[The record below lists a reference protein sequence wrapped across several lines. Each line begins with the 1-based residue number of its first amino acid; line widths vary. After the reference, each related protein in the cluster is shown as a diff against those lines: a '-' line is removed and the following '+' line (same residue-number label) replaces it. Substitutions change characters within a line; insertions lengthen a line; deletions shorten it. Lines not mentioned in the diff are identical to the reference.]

1 MRIMQKRNVSTVL
14 RELLD
19 RHGISPTELHRR
31 TGVPQSTLSRILGGK
46 IADPS
51 DKHISRIAE
60 YFRVST
66 DQLRGRVDVAPT
78 KGVARDVPHSELK
91 DISLWDDDTPVDDD
105 EVSIP
110 FLREV
115 ELAAGSGRFVIEES
129 EKASLRF
136 GKRSLRHNGVQFDQA
151 KCVTVRGNSMLPVL
165 RDGATVGV
173 NAGKCGIGDIVD
185 GDLYAI
191 NHNGQLRVKQLYR
204 LPSGIRLR
212 SFNRDEHPDEDYS
225 FLEIQEEPITI
236 LGHVFW
242 WGMYAR

>member
-1 MRIMQKRNVSTVL
+1 MQKRNVSIVL

-19 RHGISPTELHRR
+19 RDGISPTELHRR
-31 TGVPQSTLSRILGGK
+31 TGVPQSTLSRILSGK
-46 IADPS
+46 IVDPS
-51 DKHISRIAE
+51 DKHISRIAD

-66 DQLRGRVDVAPT
+66 DQLRGRA
-78 KGVARDVPHSELK
+78 GSAWQEERDPMHSELK
-91 DISLWDDDTPVDDD
+91 DISLWDDDTPVNDD

-173 NAGKCGIGDIVD
+173 NAGKSGIGDIVD

-212 SFNRDEHPDEDYS
+212 SFNRDEHPD
-225 FLEIQEEPITI
+225 
-236 LGHVFW
+236 
-242 WGMYAR
+242 

>member
-1 MRIMQKRNVSTVL
+1 MQTRTVAIVL
-14 RELLD
+14 KELLA
-19 RHGISPTELHRR
+19 REGLSATELHRR

-46 IADPS
+46 IVDPA
-51 DKHISRIAE
+51 DKHIAKLAE

-66 DQLRGRVDVAPT
+66 DQLRGRASLLPT
-78 KGVARDVPHSELK
+78 SGHDELR
-91 DISLWDDDTPVDDD
+91 DISLWDDDTPVEDD

-204 LPSGIRLR
+204 MPSGIRLR
-212 SFNRDEHPDEDYS
+212 SFNREEHPDEDYS
-225 FLEIQEEPITI
+225 FAQMHEEQITI

>member
-1 MRIMQKRNVSTVL
+1 MQKRNVSIVL

-19 RHGISPTELHRR
+19 RDRISPMELHRR
-31 TGVPQSTLSRILGGK
+31 TGVPQSTLSRILSGK
-46 IADPS
+46 IVDPS

-66 DQLRGRVDVAPT
+66 DQLRGRVAIGGLREDLRDPT
-78 KGVARDVPHSELK
+78 HSELK
-91 DISLWDDDTPVDDD
+91 DISLWDDDTPVNDD

-173 NAGKCGIGDIVD
+173 NAGKSGIGDIVD

-225 FLEIQEEPITI
+225 FQDIQDEQISI

>member
-1 MRIMQKRNVSTVL
+1 MQKRNVSIVL

-19 RHGISPTELHRR
+19 RDGISPTELHRR
-31 TGVPQSTLSRILGGK
+31 TGVPQSTLSRILSGK
-46 IADPS
+46 IVDPS
-51 DKHISRIAE
+51 DKHISRIAD

-66 DQLRGRVDVAPT
+66 DQLRGRA
-78 KGVARDVPHSELK
+78 GSAWQEERDPMHSELK
-91 DISLWDDDTPVDDD
+91 DISLWDDDTPVNDD

-129 EKASLRF
+129 ERASLRF

-204 LPSGIRLR
+204 LPTGIRLR
-212 SFNRDEHPDEDYS
+212 SFNRDEHPDEDYG
-225 FLEIQEEPITI
+225 FQDIQTGQIVI

>member
-1 MRIMQKRNVSTVL
+1 MQTRNVAHVL
-14 RELLD
+14 KELLARD
-19 RHGISPTELHRR
+19 GLSATELHRR
-31 TGVPQSTLSRILGGK
+31 TGVPQSTLSRILSGK
-46 IADPS
+46 IVDPA
-51 DKHISRIAE
+51 DKHIAKLAE

-66 DQLRGRVDVAPT
+66 DQLRGRASLAAQAAT
-78 KGVARDVPHSELK
+78 TGHAELR
-91 DISLWDDDTPVDDD
+91 DISLWDDDTPIEDD

-212 SFNRDEHPDEDYS
+212 SFNREEHPDEDYT
-225 FLEIQEEPITI
+225 FAQMQEEQITI